1 VDRNASPPASP
12 TAWYSYALVRVVPRV
27 ERGECINVGVILF
40 ARTRRYLAARVALD
54 HARLRA
60 LAPDANL
67 PLIGRHLDNFL
78 AICAGDPAGGPLAA
92 LPHSERFHW
101 LTAPRSTIIQT
112 SPVHIGRSDDPT
124 AALEDLLDRY
134 VRLHTVPVG
143 NGAADETTG

>member
-1 VDRNASPPASP
+1 MDRNASPPASP

-27 ERGECINVGVILF
+27 ERGECINVGVVLF

-60 LAPDANL
+60 LAPDADL
-67 PLIGRHLDNFL
+67 PLIERHLDNFL

-112 SPVHIGRSDDPT
+112 SPVHIGRSDDPA
-124 AALEDLLDRY
+124 AALEDLLDSY
-134 VRLHTVPVG
+134 VRLPAVPVG
-143 NGAADETTG
+143 DSAPTETTS